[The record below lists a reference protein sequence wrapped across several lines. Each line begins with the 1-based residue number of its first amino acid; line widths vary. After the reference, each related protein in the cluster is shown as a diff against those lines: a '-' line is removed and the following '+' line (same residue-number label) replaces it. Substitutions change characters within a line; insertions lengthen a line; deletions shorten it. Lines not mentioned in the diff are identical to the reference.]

1 MRFSDEGNQMT
12 EIVKRSI
19 ATDFTAES
27 NIADA
32 IYSKLKQLCESKNH
46 STESPPRALISLQ
59 KSVVFGAMKQH
70 GIQQLIV
77 TYYVGGDSGDISDVS
92 TGNSDTITQG
102 DLSKIDIDAYP
113 DISSQYDRESKQWVY
128 IPEIKT
134 TSLLSAVKDLTWE
147 AIKVSGHSGWE
158 NCEGGGGTLT
168 LDASKETVIVEQ
180 DYSYYE
186 L

>member
-1 MRFSDEGNQMT
+1 ME
-12 EIVKRSI
+12 
-19 ATDFTAES
+19 TDVEVLAVNES
-27 NIADA
+27 ESLDPQI
-32 IYSKLKQLCESKNH
+32 IYGKLLLLCESKNH
-46 STESPPRALISLQ
+46 STELPAQALISLQ
-59 KSVVFGAMKQH
+59 KSVLFSTMKQH

-134 TSLLSAVKDLTWE
+134 TSLISAVKDLTWE
-147 AIKVSGHSGWE
+147 AIE

-168 LDASKETVIVEQ
+168 LDASKENVIVEQ
-180 DYSYYE
+180 DYSYHE